1 MTIEQFKNNIDNLFP
16 IRWEHN
22 FLDGLQAIYNQYY
35 HWVSQLS
42 ISSNDV
48 LYINNICKR
57 ILEIISLYENN
68 RDKAFR
74 LFYSLVYE
82 NDNNGLFSNIGLFI
96 INKGQLFYRARHIE
110 PKTLFSRLSMF
121 HISQG
126 NRDIVKS
133 QRYNHSGFPCLYMGI
148 SVLSCWMEMRQP
160 NWDNLYFSAFKA
172 CKSFP
177 VFDMRVP
184 SIEDYNNCNLL
195 KTITRIP
202 LIIACSVK
210 VRNDVDSHRPEYI
223 IPQMMLDAIIHRNQ
237 AITETDRNL
246 YDLDIVWGICYSS
259 TRINENVQQVSRT
272 LQNVVFPIVED
283 NQTAKYCNHLASLFE
298 WTEPRRYI
306 RNDILC
312 SHSSKSINT
321 NEDIIISQ
329 YIETDLISHNFENP
343 PYLIVNTPRNNT
355 IELNYLGTPVSL
367 EIRSN
372 VDWEVQ

>member
-1 MTIEQFKNNIDNLFP
+1 MFP

-22 FLDGLQAIYNQYY
+22 FLDGLQTIYNQYC

-160 NWDNLYFSAFKA
+160 NWDDLY
-172 CKSFP
+172 
-177 VFDMRVP
+177 
-184 SIEDYNNCNLL
+184 
-195 KTITRIP
+195 
-202 LIIACSVK
+202 
-210 VRNDVDSHRPEYI
+210 YI
-223 IPQMMLDAIIHRNQ
+223 
-237 AITETDRNL
+237 
-246 YDLDIVWGICYSS
+246 
-259 TRINENVQQVSRT
+259 
-272 LQNVVFPIVED
+272 LQ
-283 NQTAKYCNHLASLFE
+283 
-298 WTEPRRYI
+298 
-306 RNDILC
+306 
-312 SHSSKSINT
+312 
-321 NEDIIISQ
+321 
-329 YIETDLISHNFENP
+329 
-343 PYLIVNTPRNNT
+343 
-355 IELNYLGTPVSL
+355 
-367 EIRSN
+367 
-372 VDWEVQ
+372 